1 MSLAI
6 KRNKTNPL
14 FRFTQLTCKDFR
26 RVAICNS
33 SGSSSSWRDA
43 RARSCNNTSV
53 TATTLAPHRF
63 CFVVGETRKELQ
75 MLQPTGEWRDDPT
88 TNRHQRQ
95 RQENI
100 TKGMQIQRRN
110 NGICSNGTSSRE
122 ETTSTRITRK
132 LAHVMIILYM
142 HYKHI
147 HVRTQGIERA
157 LCFR

>member
-33 SGSSSSWRDA
+33 SGSSSSWSDA

-100 TKGMQIQRRN
+100 TKDMQIQRRN
-110 NGICSNGTSSRE
+110 NDICSNCSSSSSGK

-147 HVRTQGIERA
+147 HVHRG
-157 LCFR
+157 